1 MRLIL
6 AGAMLVVAIADASAQ
21 ATWAVDQTPVLDI
34 AAVSKE
40 GAVVFSYAAGGMRLA
55 DGGLLIADR
64 SENTIRV
71 LDATGKLVRSVGR
84 TGDGPG
90 EFQSMI
96 WAGRCRGDSLL
107 VWDLRR
113 RQATMVGAS
122 GAAARQFAVP
132 TGDTAQPPYQFSCSP
147 RGKIAYRSAPR
158 PVRRAMNPQN
168 PNIVGVSA
176 AVYAV
181 SPDGAIAQRL
191 GEIPAGEVVAMV
203 SPSGGRGAAPRPL
216 GRSASIAALDDAV
229 IIGSADSAFVT
240 IWRADA
246 QPGRHALPIV
256 LRAPTQREFDEA
268 VQVLAS
274 MAPASMRQAMTQQ
287 LAAIPPPER
296 LPPISALYVDSEGLV
311 WVQTTPAGAQTVAFL
326 VMGGDGRVVARAQ
339 VPAGVTV
346 FEIGRDYLLG
356 SYTDA
361 SDEMHVAVYR
371 LRRQ

>member
-1 MRLIL
+1 MRSML
-6 AGAMLVVAIADASAQ
+6 AGVMLVIAVADASAQ
-21 ATWAVDQTPVLDI
+21 ATWVVEQTPQLDI
-34 AAVSKE
+34 AAMSKE
-40 GAVVFSYAAGGMRLA
+40 GTVVFSYAAGGMRLA
-55 DGGLLIADR
+55 NGGLLIADR

-84 TGDGPG
+84 TGEGPG
-90 EFQSMI
+90 EFQSML

-132 TGDTAQPPYQFSCSP
+132 KGDTAQSPYQFSCSP
-147 RGKIAYRSAPR
+147 GGKIAYRSAPR
-158 PVRRAMNPQN
+158 PVRGAVNQQN

-181 SPDGAIAQRL
+181 DADGAIIQRL
-191 GEIPAGEVVAMV
+191 GEIAAGEVVAMV
-203 SPSGGRGAAPRPL
+203 SPGGGRGAVPRPL

-229 IIGSADSAFVT
+229 VIGSADSAFVT
-240 IWRADA
+240 VWRADA
-246 QPGRHALPIV
+246 QPARHSLPIV

-274 MAPASMRQAMTQQ
+274 MVPASMRQTMTQQ
-287 LAAIPPPER
+287 IAAIPPPER
-296 LPPISALYVDSEGLV
+296 LPPISALFVDSDGLI
-311 WVQTTPAGAQTVAFL
+311 WIQTTPAGAKTVDFL
-326 VMGGDGRVVARAQ
+326 IMRGDGRVVATAQ
-339 VPAGVTV
+339 VPVGMTV

-356 SYTDA
+356 SFTDA
-361 SDEMHVAVYR
+361 ADEMHVAVYR